1 MWTVRML
8 DGRKPNENRVPYNL
22 AAQSLVK
29 LVKLALHGR
38 DIRLLEQ

>member
-1 MWTVRML
+1 MLTIRKL
-8 DGRKPNENRVPYNL
+8 DGLTQETKISYNL

-38 DIRLLEQ
+38 DICLLE